1 MKKLL
6 TILGSVGLVATT
18 SAAVIACGDKTP
30 QKAPDTKPNEQPR
43 KEEDKEKSKKDEDEK
58 SIEDKKKEEDEKSI
72 EDKKK
77 EEDEKSIEDKKKE
90 EEAFSK
96 VEGQNIGNFS
106 PDSKGSIPQINIKK
120 KLAELLNT
128 HESKLIN
135 LNVDYT
141 KNTGKVTLPEFN
153 NKTLSFSFTSIL
165 DLGEFNFK
173 NKVVSVGEIKKKISD
188 LLKIESQYIYELEVD
203 SIKNSGT
210 FKSSKPFTFNGKFEF
225 KFTIKEDV
233 KPAK

>member
-6 TILGSVGLVATT
+6 TILGSIGLMATT
-18 SAAVIACGDKTP
+18 SAAVIACGDRSQQKT
-30 QKAPDTKPNEQPR
+30 PDTKPTEETR
-43 KEEDKEKSKKDEDEK
+43 KEDKEKSKEDEDEK
-58 SIEDKKKEEDEKSI
+58 STEDKKKEET
-72 EDKKK
+72 
-77 EEDEKSIEDKKKE
+77 
-90 EEAFSK
+90 FSK

-106 PDSKGSIPQINIKK
+106 PDSKGSISQINIKK

-135 LNVDYT
+135 LDVDYT

-153 NKTLSFSFTSIL
+153 NKVLSFSFTSIL

-210 FKSSKPFTFNGKFEF
+210 FKSSKPSTFNGKFEF

>member
-58 SIEDKKKEEDEKSI
+58 SIEDKKKEE
-72 EDKKK
+72 
-77 EEDEKSIEDKKKE
+77 
-90 EEAFSK
+90 EAFSK

-135 LNVDYT
+135 LDVDYT

>member
-30 QKAPDTKPNEQPR
+30 QKEPDTKPT
-43 KEEDKEKSKKDEDEK
+43 EES
-58 SIEDKKKEEDEKSI
+58 KKEEKEKPKKDDEKTT
-72 EDKKK
+72 EG
-77 EEDEKSIEDKKKE
+77 KKKE
-90 EEAFSK
+90 EEEVFSK

-106 PDSKGSIPQINIKK
+106 PDSKGSIPQTNIKK
-120 KLAELLNT
+120 KLVELLNT

-135 LNVDYT
+135 LDVDYT

-165 DLGEFNFK
+165 DLGEFNFN

-210 FKSSKPFTFNGKFEF
+210 FKSSKPSTFNGKFEF
-225 KFTIKEDV
+225 KFTIKENT

>member
-58 SIEDKKKEEDEKSI
+58 SIEDKKKEE
-72 EDKKK
+72 
-77 EEDEKSIEDKKKE
+77 
-90 EEAFSK
+90 EAFSK

-106 PDSKGSIPQINIKK
+106 PDSKGPIPQINIKK

-135 LNVDYT
+135 LDVDYT

>member
-18 SAAVIACGDKTP
+18 SAAVIACGNKTP
-30 QKAPDTKPNEQPR
+30 QKTPGTNSTKEPK
-43 KEEDKEKSKKDEDEK
+43 KEEDKEKPKKDDEK
-58 SIEDKKKEEDEKSI
+58 TT
-72 EDKKK
+72 
-77 EEDEKSIEDKKKE
+77 EDKKKE
-90 EEAFSK
+90 EEVFSK

-128 HESKLIN
+128 HESKLTN
-135 LNVDYT
+135 LDVDYT

-153 NKTLSFSFTSIL
+153 NKTLSFSFTSVL
-165 DLGEFNFK
+165 DLGEFNFN

-188 LLKIESQYIYELEVD
+188 LLKIEPQYIYELEVD

-210 FKSSKPFTFNGKFEF
+210 FKSSKPSTFNGKFEF
-225 KFTIKEDV
+225 KFTIKKDA